1 MLSDAADPVDAI
13 NAVGVGAAC
22 LWIVIGMVFMLTA
35 GTNWHDTILKEDAF
49 QSVDVENPSVRK
61 IFGMLTHIA
70 FFIGE
75 LNWTIGSSHV
85 MNSLG
90 FSPAIAVTPA
100 LSMIVSFIIFLKLF
114 TMGPTGLPI
123 TGPPAPVPQI
133 AMLVGLLLNLNMA
146 YQFFLAPSGKGVI
159 TDSTAATHA
168 PRFLNMGRNYVAIY
182 FGAYFVIVAVPHAIA
197 KYHRDIGLPDWRG
210 MPVVRVQKLA

>member
-1 MLSDAADPVDAI
+1 MLEDAATHADRV

-22 LWIVIGMVFMLTA
+22 LWVVIGTVFMLTA

-49 QSVDVENPSVRK
+49 QTVDVKNASVKK
-61 IFGMLTHIA
+61 IFGMLTHTA

-75 LNWTIGSSHV
+75 LNWTVGWSHV

-100 LSMIVSFIIFLKLF
+100 LSMIVSFIVFLKVY

-133 AMLVGLLLNLNMA
+133 AMFVGLVLNVNMC
-146 YQFFLAPSGKGVI
+146 YQFFVAPAGKGVV
-159 TDSTAATHA
+159 TDSTATTHA
-168 PRFLNMGRNYVAIY
+168 PKFLNMSRNYVAIY
-182 FGAYFVIVAVPHAIA
+182 FTCYFLIVAIPHTIA
-197 KYHRDIGLPDWRG
+197 KYHRDVGLPDWRG
-210 MPVVRVQKLA
+210 MPLVRP